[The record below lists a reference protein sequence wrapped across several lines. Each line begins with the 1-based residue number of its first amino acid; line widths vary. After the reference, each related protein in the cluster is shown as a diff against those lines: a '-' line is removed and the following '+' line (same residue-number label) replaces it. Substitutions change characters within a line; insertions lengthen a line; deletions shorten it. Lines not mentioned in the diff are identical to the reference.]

1 MAGAFLVSVNVGSAR
16 NSAPSDIGVTGIDKR
31 PVNGA
36 VDVRDPGPKGV
47 GGSGLKDDAVC
58 DVRHHGGH
66 DQAVY
71 AYAREDLDWWQSE
84 LGRELRGGVFG
95 ENLTTAGVD
104 VSGAL
109 VGERW
114 RIGDS
119 CVLQVTDPRIPCR
132 TFAGWLRESG
142 WERRF
147 TEHGAPGAYMR
158 VVSPGPVQ
166 AGDPIVIVYRPS
178 HDVTLALAFRALTM
192 DRDLMERLLE
202 AGDDLPVSTRDHV
215 LRRLALRGG

>member
-1 MAGAFLVSVNVGSAR
+1 MAGAFVDSVNVGSAR
-16 NSAPSDIGVTGIDKR
+16 NCAPSDIGVTGIDKR
-31 PVNGA
+31 PVSDP
-36 VDVRDPGPKGV
+36 VEVRDPGPKGV
-47 GGSGLKDDAVC
+47 GGSGLAGDAVC
-58 DVRHHGGH
+58 DLRHHGGH

-71 AYAREDLDWWQSE
+71 AYAREDLNWWQSE

-95 ENLTTAGVD
+95 ENLTTAGLD
-104 VSGAL
+104 VSAAR

-114 RIGDS
+114 RVGEL

-158 VVSPGPVQ
+158 VLSPGPVR
-166 AGDPIVIVYRPS
+166 AGDPIEVVHRPR
-178 HDVTLALAFRALTM
+178 HDVTIALAFRALTTEK
-192 DRDLMERLLE
+192 DLMERLLD
-202 AGDDLPVSTRDHV
+202 AGQDLPEATREHV
-215 LRRLALRGG
+215 LRRLALRS